1 MSITGAGG
9 TLTVDGITNP
19 DTDSDV
25 DAISVASSLE
35 GVTLTNI
42 TSSSPGA
49 THISGQAGKPIAGDM
64 NRGTTIV
71 GSIIQTA
78 TASTE
83 TNVARNASE
92 EPIENRIEGNAYSGT
107 NDNYGLSIDS
117 TDIESTH
124 QDLILS
130 GTGGLK
136 ATGEKN
142 FGIYIG
148 NASSVTVGSEGNS
161 KLLNIYGAGGDGTDM
176 TGGILTENT
185 SYTVDG
191 TINMYGESQGAGQF
205 GIIQWRSMT
214 DRVNITSTVD
224 TNIGGN
230 NDINI
235 SDSDIDSGN
244 DTNIIAEND
253 VNLTDS
259 TIDSGNDTNLTAGDD
274 INISG
279 SAINSGNDTNLI
291 AGDDINIAGSAI
303 NSGNDTNLAADND
316 INISDSAVGSGNETN
331 LVAGND
337 VNITGSTIESGNNTN
352 IKAGESINIAASRA
366 ECRQYDQSSGD

>member
-1 MSITGAGG
+1 MFTISLSLTGLGGAGINIKESSGISLDKTILNSASIALLGTGGESTLKKNALDETSNDTFKQTADNIGVEIKDSSLTSTSGTLFITGSGG
-9 TLTVDGITNP
+9 KLSVDGIVNP
-19 DTDSDV
+19 DQDDEI

-35 GVTLTNI
+35 GVTLSNVT
-42 TSSSPGA
+42 TSTAGP
-49 THISGQAGKPIAGDM
+49 TFISGQAGKPIAGDM

-71 GSIIQTA
+71 GSTIQTA

-83 TNVARNASE
+83 TNVARNALQ

-205 GIIQWRSMT
+205 GDNSVEIY
-214 DRVNITSTVD
+214 DGVNVRI
-224 TNIGGN
+224 
-230 NDINI
+230 
-235 SDSDIDSGN
+235 
-244 DTNIIAEND
+244 
-253 VNLTDS
+253 
-259 TIDSGNDTNLTAGDD
+259 
-274 INISG
+274 
-279 SAINSGNDTNLI
+279 
-291 AGDDINIAGSAI
+291 
-303 NSGNDTNLAADND
+303 
-316 INISDSAVGSGNETN
+316 
-331 LVAGND
+331 
-337 VNITGSTIESGNNTN
+337 
-352 IKAGESINIAASRA
+352 
-366 ECRQYDQSSGD
+366 